1 VSIASALIGPQEVL
15 ASIGYTREVLTHQQP
30 MQLTLTPELEILL
43 QRHLNSGTYD
53 NVTDLLLAALQL
65 LDQQTL
71 TWEEL
76 NGIDT
81 NQLKQALQIG
91 IDQADRGELLDF
103 TTEVE
108 AIRQRVHQRYSH
120 Q

>member
-1 VSIASALIGPQEVL
+1 
-15 ASIGYTREVLTHQQP
+15 
-30 MQLTLTPELEILL
+30 MQLTLTPELETLL
-43 QRHLNSGTYD
+43 QRHLNSGTYE
-53 NVTDLLLAALQL
+53 NVTDLLLTALQL

-76 NGIDT
+76 NGIDPE
-81 NQLKQALQIG
+81 QLKQALQIG

-108 AIRQRVHQRYSH
+108 AIRQRVHQRYSR

>member
-1 VSIASALIGPQEVL
+1 
-15 ASIGYTREVLTHQQP
+15 
-30 MQLTLTPELEILL
+30 MQLTLTPELETLL
-43 QRHLNSGTYD
+43 QRHLSSGTYE
-53 NVTDLLLAALQL
+53 NATDVLLTALQL

-76 NGIDT
+76 NGIDP
-81 NQLKQALQIG
+81 NQLKQALQVG

-108 AIRQRVHQRYSH
+108 AIRQRIQQRYSH

>member
-1 VSIASALIGPQEVL
+1 
-15 ASIGYTREVLTHQQP
+15 
-30 MQLTLTPELEILL
+30 MQVTLTPELETLL
-43 QRHLNSGTYD
+43 ERHLNSGTYD
-53 NVTDLLLAALQL
+53 NAVDVLLTALQL

-71 TWEEL
+71 TWEER

-81 NQLKQALQIG
+81 NVLKQTLQIG

-108 AIRQRVHQRYSH
+108 AIRQRIHQRHNH

>member
-1 VSIASALIGPQEVL
+1 
-15 ASIGYTREVLTHQQP
+15 
-30 MQLTLTPELEILL
+30 MQLTLTSELETLL
-43 QRHLNSGTYD
+43 ERHLNSGTYD
-53 NVTDLLLAALQL
+53 NATDVLLTALQL

-71 TWEEL
+71 TWEER
-76 NGIDT
+76 NGIDP

-108 AIRQRVHQRYSH
+108 AIRLRVHQRYSH

>member
-1 VSIASALIGPQEVL
+1 
-15 ASIGYTREVLTHQQP
+15 
-30 MQLTLTPELEILL
+30 MQLTLTPELETLL
-43 QRHLNSGTYD
+43 QRHLSSGTYE
-53 NVTDLLLAALQL
+53 NATDVLLTALQL

-76 NGIDT
+76 NGIDP
-81 NQLKQALQIG
+81 NQLKQALQVG

-103 TTEVE
+103 NTEVE
-108 AIRQRVHQRYSH
+108 AIRQRIHQRYSH